1 MFFMAAGS
9 KDSFRTNSSNLEGFQ
24 NVSFSREILGN
35 AKSGVVLGVGSFLF
49 GQEKPVPCVL

>member
-9 KDSFRTNSSNLEGFQ
+9 KDSFRTNSPNLEEFQ
-24 NVSFSREILGN
+24 NGSFSREILGS

-49 GQEKPVPCVL
+49 GQEKPVRCAL

>member
-9 KDSFRTNSSNLEGFQ
+9 KDSFRTNSPNLEEFQ
-24 NVSFSREILGN
+24 NGSFSREILGS

-49 GQEKPVPCVL
+49 GQEKPVR